1 MELKCSFLL
10 NCRHHRCNV
19 LTSPTAVAIWIWDV
33 AGCKQSGS
41 AMMLMPGS
49 APQINLHLDCV
60 LRSWHYKRI
69 QKARSISSL
78 DRNFCSMGR
87 LPQVCM
93 SFGVNH
99 ICMTMSYYMI
109 GSSLNAAFSF
119 FLLWF
124 GLHSWTIEVEPC
136 QWTSNKSQKMSGF
149 WCTTSNYRDDRP
161 PQDWQS
167 WSIARLGFSCCQ
179 AVGCRLKQSKSWWLW
194 LWV

>member
-10 NCRHHRCNV
+10 NCRHHRCNI

-49 APQINLHLDCV
+49 EPQINVHVWGESHLHDNVV
-60 LRSWHYKRI
+60 LHDWLEP
-69 QKARSISSL
+69 Q
-78 DRNFCSMGR
+78 CSF
-87 LPQVCM
+87 
-93 SFGVNH
+93 FG
-99 ICMTMSYYMI
+99 
-109 GSSLNAAFSF
+109 

-124 GLHSWTIEVEPC
+124 GLHSRTIEVEPC
-136 QWTSNKSQKMSGF
+136 QWTSNKSQKTSGF
-149 WCTTSNYRDDRP
+149 WCTTSNYWDDRP

-179 AVGCRLKQSKSWWLW
+179 AVGCRLKQSKKSNWTNGLSSNTWSKQKSGL
-194 LWV
+194 LSLHKVIVRI